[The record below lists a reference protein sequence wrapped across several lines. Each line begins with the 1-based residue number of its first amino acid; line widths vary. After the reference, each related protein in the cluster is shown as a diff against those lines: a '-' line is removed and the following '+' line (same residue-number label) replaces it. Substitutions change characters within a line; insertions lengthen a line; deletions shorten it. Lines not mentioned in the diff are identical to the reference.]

1 MFGSYHALN
10 NLDVFQVAHK
20 HFLTYLRSSRKEN
33 YMNASAHR
41 RTVCPKKMIKRRT
54 LKGIPKI
61 IDPIYLES
69 SSSHYVIIDLDIH
82 LLENWIV
89 KM

>member
-10 NLDVFQVAHK
+10 NLDVFQVAYK

-54 LKGIPKI
+54 LKGIPINYRSNLSRKLFKSLC
-61 IDPIYLES
+61 D
-69 SSSHYVIIDLDIH
+69 H
-82 LLENWIV
+82 
-89 KM
+89 

>member
-10 NLDVFQVAHK
+10 NLDVFQVAYK

-41 RTVCPKKMIKRRT
+41 RTVCPQKQ
-54 LKGIPKI
+54 
-61 IDPIYLES
+61 
-69 SSSHYVIIDLDIH
+69 
-82 LLENWIV
+82 
-89 KM
+89 